1 MPLHRRKPYSAKQ
14 KKVQMQAKR
23 AQKREEAMQ
32 YDPEWDFR
40 HHDSTSATGAE
51 AISAS
56 QNNTAPNNAAVAI
69 PQTTNANGDGRNK
82 LTSQFDKLTRAEIEA
97 NKQRSMQPLKRLS
110 PEEGLTMS
118 FDQTYSADVDIPV
131 RPRWKYGEPKEQIEA
146 RESAYFAEWLER
158 IQQHKDADAVSL
170 YEKNL
175 EVWRQLWRVVEI
187 SDILL
192 LVVDIRHP
200 VLHFPPSL
208 YRYITESTGKPLVVV
223 LNKTDLVAPDT
234 VHAWMHYFRSKFPS
248 IALTTFCCYRD
259 TQALVSDTNVADMK
273 MRKKRPRR
281 RVYDPSNV
289 GDLFAACRDVCEPN
303 KLGLVDWNELISR
316 YTNHESEVENDH
328 HSDVQVSHSATA
340 AEATGGSDSSDYEGD
355 NADFSDIRD
364 SSSRRSDEESEGEE
378 ERISNKYV
386 TLGLVG
392 HPNVGK
398 STVINSIVRRTV
410 VSTSRTPG
418 HTKHFQTIHV
428 TPTLRLCDCPGLV
441 FPCVVERPMQV
452 LAGLYNIAQVQEPYT
467 SVQFLAERIALE
479 RVLSLS
485 PPNTLL
491 SEPSDILDAA
501 ANYKWSAWSICEA
514 FAIDRGF
521 YTSKAAR
528 PDVYRAA
535 LHILR
540 WVLDGRILLSFKP
553 PGFFSDFSHL
563 KASIG
568 MANMGTEVNSK
579 DGDHNRLTTND
590 QNISGSDQ
598 NSQSSEE
605 NNADE
610 PIAQQSFFALLGEE
624 DC

>member
-1 MPLHRRKPYSAKQ
+1 
-14 KKVQMQAKR
+14 MQAKR
-23 AQKREEAMQ
+23 AQKREQAMQ

-40 HHDSTSATGAE
+40 HHDTTATAAE
-51 AISAS
+51 NITDSHKTAKPNSAS
-56 QNNTAPNNAAVAI
+56 VVSPLPAQAD
-69 PQTTNANGDGRNK
+69 GDGRNK
-82 LTSQFDKLTRAEIEA
+82 LTSHFDKLTRAEIEA
-97 NKQRSMQPLKRLS
+97 NKKRSMQPLHRLS

-118 FDQTYSADVDIPV
+118 FDQAYSADVDIPV
-131 RPRWKYGEPKEQIEA
+131 RPRWKYGEPKEQMEA
-146 RESAYFAEWLER
+146 RESAYFAEWLEQ
-158 IQQHKDADAVSL
+158 IQQHKDADTVSL

-208 YRYITESTGKPLVVV
+208 YRYITETTGKPLVVV
-223 LNKTDLVAPDT
+223 LNKTDLVAADT
-234 VHAWMHYFRSKFPS
+234 VHAWMHYFKSKFPS
-248 IALTTFCCYRD
+248 VALTTFCCYRD
-259 TQALVSDTNVADMK
+259 PQALVSDTNVADMK

-281 RVYDPSNV
+281 RVYDPSHV

-303 KLGLVDWNELISR
+303 KLGLVDWSELISR
-316 YTNHESEVENDH
+316 YTNAESESGDDH
-328 HSDVQVSHSATA
+328 GDAEVRHPAAA
-340 AEATGGSDSSDYEGD
+340 AETTSDSESSDGEENNTDYPG
-355 NADFSDIRD
+355 IID
-364 SSSRRSDEESEGEE
+364 SESRKIDEEHEGEE
-378 ERISNKYV
+378 ERVSSKYV

-398 STVINSIVRRTV
+398 STVINSIVRKTV

-467 SVQFLAERIALE
+467 SVMFLAERIALE

-485 PPNTLL
+485 PPITL
-491 SEPSDILDAA
+491 SEPSDVVDAA
-501 ANYKWSAWSICEA
+501 ANYQWSAWSICEA
-514 FAIDRGF
+514 FAVDRGF

-553 PGFFSDFSHL
+553 PGFFRDFSHL
-563 KASIG
+563 KANIG
-568 MANMGTEVNSK
+568 MDNKCTRDSSK
-579 DGDHNRLTTND
+579 DSDRDQLATND
-590 QNISGSDQ
+590 QNSHGS
-598 NSQSSEE
+598 SRSSVED
-605 NNADE
+605 NNTNE
-610 PIAQQSFFALLGEE
+610 PIAQKSFFALLEEE

>member
-14 KKVQMQAKR
+14 KKAQMQAKR
-23 AQKREEAMQ
+23 AQKRELAMQ

-40 HHDSTSATGAE
+40 HHEPSSSAAAAGAE
-51 AISAS
+51 SKPDPHD
-56 QNNTAPNNAAVAI
+56 NPVPNNASGVDPRLTQAG
-69 PQTTNANGDGRNK
+69 GDGRNK
-82 LTSQFDKLTRAEIEA
+82 LTSHFDKLTRAEIEA
-97 NKQRSMQPLKRLS
+97 NKQRSMQPLHRLS
-110 PEEGLTMS
+110 PEDGLTMS
-118 FDQTYSADVDIPV
+118 FDQAYSADVDIPV
-131 RPRWKYGEPKEQIEA
+131 RPRWKYGEPKEQIEE
-146 RESAYFAEWLER
+146 RESAYFAEWLDR
-158 IQQHKDADAVSL
+158 IQQHKDNDTVSL

-208 YRYITESTGKPLVVV
+208 YRYITETTGKPLVVV

-234 VHAWMHYFRSKFPS
+234 VHAWMHYFQSKFPS
-248 IALTTFCCYRD
+248 VALTTFCCYRD
-259 TQALVSDTNVADMK
+259 TQSLVSDTNVADMK

-281 RVYDPSNV
+281 RVYDPSHV

-303 KLGLVDWNELISR
+303 KLGLVDWSELISR
-316 YTNHESEVENDH
+316 YTNAESDSGNEHHRDAEVRH
-328 HSDVQVSHSATA
+328 PATA
-340 AEATGGSDSSDYEGD
+340 AEATGESDDSDYEGD
-355 NADFSDIRD
+355 NADYPDIKD
-364 SSSRRSDEESEGEE
+364 SASRKSDEESEGEE
-378 ERISNKYV
+378 ERVSSKYV

-398 STVINSIVRRTV
+398 STVINSIVRKTV

-441 FPCVVERPMQV
+441 FPCVVQRPMQV

-485 PPNTLL
+485 PPTDTLS

-501 ANYKWSAWSICEA
+501 KNYQWSAWSICEA

-528 PDVYRAA
+528 PDVYRAGKF
-535 LHILR
+535 I
-540 WVLDGRILLSFKP
+540 
-553 PGFFSDFSHL
+553 
-563 KASIG
+563 
-568 MANMGTEVNSK
+568 
-579 DGDHNRLTTND
+579 
-590 QNISGSDQ
+590 
-598 NSQSSEE
+598 
-605 NNADE
+605 
-610 PIAQQSFFALLGEE
+610 
-624 DC
+624 